1 MDFRKKLAL
10 GHSKLF
16 TNEIVNEIYTHPKKM
31 DELMQVFIEGPV
43 QLTQRAAWSISIVA
57 EKHPELLIGY
67 YNLFIKLLNQPNKHD
82 SINRNIVRALQF
94 ADIPKK
100 YQGEILN
107 ACFKLLNSSNEPIA
121 VKAFSMTV
129 IYNLSTIY
137 PDIIPELK
145 ACIENLMPTASSGLK
160 NRGGKILKAIGKSV

>member
-16 TNEIVNEIYTHPKKM
+16 TTEIVNEICTHPKRM
-31 DELMQVFIEGPV
+31 DELMQIFIEGPV
-43 QLTQRAAWSISIVA
+43 QFTQRAAWSISVVA
-57 EKHPELLIGY
+57 EKHPELLLKY
-67 YNLFIKLLNQPNKHD
+67 YDLFIKLLNQPNKHD

-100 YQGEILN
+100 YQGKILDV
-107 ACFKLLNSSNEPIA
+107 CFKLLNSSNEPIA

-129 IYNLSTIY
+129 IYNLSKLY

-145 ACIENLMPTASSGLK
+145 ASIESLLPNGSAGIKS
-160 NRGGKILKAIGKSV
+160 RGNKILKAIQ